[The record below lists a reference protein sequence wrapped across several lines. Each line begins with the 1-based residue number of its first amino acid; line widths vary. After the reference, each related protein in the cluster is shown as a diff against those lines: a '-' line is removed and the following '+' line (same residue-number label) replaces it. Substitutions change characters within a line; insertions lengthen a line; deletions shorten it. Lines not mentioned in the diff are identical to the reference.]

1 MKGGCLEWGTEYAAG
16 GQAVPALRKPV
27 SDVGHSDRARL

>member
-1 MKGGCLEWGTEYAAG
+1 MKGLLEWGTEYAAR

-27 SDVGHSDRARL
+27 SEVGHTGPVRP

>member
-1 MKGGCLEWGTEYAAG
+1 MKGLLEWGTEYAAG

-27 SDVGHSDRARL
+27 SEVGHSGRVRL